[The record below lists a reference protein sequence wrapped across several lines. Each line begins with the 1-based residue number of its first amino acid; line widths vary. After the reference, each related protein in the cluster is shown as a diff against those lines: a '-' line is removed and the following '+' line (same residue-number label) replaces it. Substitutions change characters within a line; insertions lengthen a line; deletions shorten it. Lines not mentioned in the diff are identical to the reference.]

1 MFHTSVQI
9 VRGSWVSSGVLLLSL
24 VEEEEEVTLSMTV
37 HLLVVQQ
44 IVMYHQQ
51 KPSQEVVGVVEVMV
65 MVTEKYSF
73 LSCCVE
79 GDGGQSG
86 WGGM

>member
-1 MFHTSVQI
+1 MCHTSVQI
-9 VRGSWVSSGVLLLSL
+9 VRESWVSSGVLLLSL
-24 VEEEEEVTLSMTV
+24 VEEEEVTLSMTV

-51 KPSQEVVGVVEVMV
+51 KPSQEVVGVAEVMV
-65 MVTEKYSF
+65 MVTEKCSF

-79 GDGGQSG
+79 GDGGQRG

>member
-1 MFHTSVQI
+1 MCHTSVQI
-9 VRGSWVSSGVLLLSL
+9 VRESWVSSDVLLLSL
-24 VEEEEEVTLSMTV
+24 VEEEEVTLSMTV

-65 MVTEKYSF
+65 MVTEKCSF

-79 GDGGQSG
+79 GDGGQRG